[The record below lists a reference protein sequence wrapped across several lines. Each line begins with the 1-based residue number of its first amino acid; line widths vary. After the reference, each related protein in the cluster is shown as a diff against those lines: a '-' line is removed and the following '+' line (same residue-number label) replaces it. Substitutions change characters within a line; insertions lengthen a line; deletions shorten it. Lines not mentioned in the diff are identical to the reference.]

1 MFSWTVSLPRVQ
13 CSWGGQ
19 HREAGRL
26 WRRVLAGAGTCARHA
41 RCQHYAPRATQ
52 HRERGAE
59 LVRAVGAQFWSLGRG
74 EQWHWPVVT
83 VTSSVPGASQVSPA
97 SCMWSHGDIDTWYLP
112 YIPIFLTGFPCN
124 CERGGGFGEINSL
137 FLISI
142 SEMVHPYDIP
152 THIQYLASF

>member
-59 LVRAVGAQFWSLGRG
+59 LVRGVGAQFWSLGRG

-97 SCMWSHGDIDTWYLP
+97 SCMWSHGDINTSYLP
-112 YIPIFLTGFPCN
+112 HIPILLTGFPCYWVGWCWWN
-124 CERGGGFGEINSL
+124 QFI
-137 FLISI
+137 ISYLHI
-142 SEMVHPYDIP
+142 VYGPSIWY
-152 THIQYLASF
+152 THTYLASF